1 MSEREDIDRRLAR
14 RRRERQAFL
23 SLSSMFAIALLIGIV
38 TAVWLSW
45 SVFPLSQPVGSPAVF
60 RTDYRQDYIYMVSE
74 SLAQNGD
81 FEQAKARLE
90 LLEEPD
96 LPQTIVLELER
107 YLREGRPADE
117 VRHMARLAQGLGAE
131 GAALDLFAPTV
142 VPDTVAAIPTPTRI
156 DQIAESGSPETEATA
171 TATLLP
177 TPTTIIEPTNT
188 PIPVETLSSAQLAF
202 QLIDQEEVCTPLEEL
217 VEIEVFVQDSEGDG
231 LAGQQIVVSWDEG
244 QDQFVTGLKRE
255 IDAGYADFTMSAGI
269 SYSAELLA
277 GSNRVSGLTASPCDD
292 GTGQTGWR
300 LTFQQVEE

>member
-23 SLSSMFAIALLIGIV
+23 SLSSMFAIAMLLGIV

-74 SLAQNGD
+74 SLAQTGD

-107 YLREGRPADE
+107 YLREGRPADD
-117 VRHMARLAQGLGAE
+117 VRHMARLAQGLGAD
-131 GAALDLFAPTV
+131 GAALDLFAPTI
-142 VPDTVAAIPTPTRI
+142 VPDTIAAIPTPTRI
-156 DQIAESGSPETEATA
+156 SQLADESAAAAEA

-177 TPTTIIEPTNT
+177 TPTTIVEPTNT
-188 PIPVETLSSAQLAF
+188 PIPVQTLSGEQLAF
-202 QLIDQEEVCTPLEEL
+202 QLVAQEEVCTPLEEL
-217 VEIEVFVQDSEGDG
+217 VEIELFVQDSEGEG
-231 LAGQQIVVSWDEG
+231 LAGQQIVVSWDNE

-277 GSNRVSGLTASPCDD
+277 GSNQVSGLTATPCDD
-292 GTGQTGWR
+292 GAGQTGWR
-300 LTFQQVEE
+300 LTFQQVAE